1 MAIRRTPLSGFS
13 LSFLDVMSCGLGAV
27 VLLFLIIK
35 HNTVMNV
42 QNAVPTTDLQSEVM
56 LLEREILQGRDN
68 LAELRNTID
77 EIDNRI
83 VTAQGLARRIT
94 EDLNDTSGQEEA
106 LASASQD
113 AEIEKLKQDLKDLDL
128 ERQRLEADTD
138 NTGQDTRS
146 FVGEGNRQYLTGMKL
161 GGNRILVLID
171 KSASM
176 LDSTIV
182 NVIRRRN
189 MSDQAKRQSPKWL
202 QAIEM
207 VQWLSTRFP
216 VTSKYQ
222 IYPFNTAADSSITN
236 TKGQWLSVSDKK
248 QLTQAINA
256 LEVMLPEGGTSLE
269 NVFAEVGRLNP
280 LPDNIYLITDGL
292 PTQGSAAPRESTVSG
307 RNRLQFFETAANKL
321 PKNIPVNIILLPME
335 GDPMAAS
342 AFWQLAQLTGGSF
355 MTPSADWP

>member
-1 MAIRRTPLSGFS
+1 MAIKRTPISGFS

-35 HNTVMNV
+35 HNTVTNLST
-42 QNAVPTTDLQSEVM
+42 AIPTPDLKSEVM
-56 LLEREILQGRDN
+56 LLEREILEGRDN

-94 EDLNDTSGQEEA
+94 EDLNDTSGQEQA
-106 LASASQD
+106 QASAAQD
-113 AEIEKLKQDLKDLDL
+113 AEIEKLKQDLKNLDL
-128 ERQRLEADTD
+128 ERQRMEADTK
-138 NTGQDTRS
+138 NTGEDTRS
-146 FVGEGNRQYLTGMKL
+146 FIGEGNRQYLTGMKL

-176 LDSTIV
+176 LDNTIV

-189 MSDQAKRQSPKWL
+189 MSDQARRESPKWR
-202 QAIEM
+202 QALEM

-222 IYPFNTAADSSITN
+222 IYAFNTEADASIAN

-248 QLTQAINA
+248 QLNQAITS
-256 LEVMLPEGGTSLE
+256 LGRLLPEGGTSLE
-269 NVFAEVGRLNP
+269 NVFAEISRLSP
-280 LPDNIYLITDGL
+280 MPDNIYLITDGL
-292 PTQGSAAPRESTVSG
+292 PTQGKTTPRETTVSG
-307 RNRLQFFETAANKL
+307 RNRLQYFETAINQL
-321 PKNIPVNIILLPME
+321 PRNIPVNIILLPME
-335 GDPMAAS
+335 GDPMAAAS
-342 AFWQLAQLTGGSF
+342 FWQLAQLSGGSF